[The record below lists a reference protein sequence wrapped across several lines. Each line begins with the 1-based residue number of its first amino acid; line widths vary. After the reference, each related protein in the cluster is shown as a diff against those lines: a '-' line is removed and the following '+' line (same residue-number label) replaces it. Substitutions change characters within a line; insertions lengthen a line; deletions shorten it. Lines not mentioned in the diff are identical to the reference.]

1 MMAPYV
7 LRKNKV
13 LIVTPSALV
22 RGQIYDDYSNLKTLK
37 NIGVFSQDIKTPK
50 VFEAKK
56 MYSKEYEKIISDSDI
71 TIATH
76 KVAVSI
82 SEEEISNK
90 FDYIIIDEAHH
101 VPALSWQKI
110 LKNISNVPSLL
121 VTATPFR
128 LDRKEIKGRQI
139 YNYPLSKAYKDGI
152 FGEIIFN
159 PIEEAPEK
167 DRLIALEAERVFLND
182 KEQGY
187 DHYIMV
193 RTDTKS
199 KAKEL
204 EELYG

>member
-1 MMAPYV
+1 
-7 LRKNKV
+7 
-13 LIVTPSALV
+13 
-22 RGQIYDDYSNLKTLK
+22 
-37 NIGVFSQDIKTPK
+37 
-50 VFEAKK
+50 

-76 KVAVSI
+76 RVAVSI

-139 YNYPLSKAYKDGI
+139 YNYPLSKHIKMA
-152 FGEIIFN
+152 FW
-159 PIEEAPEK
+159 
-167 DRLIALEAERVFLND
+167 
-182 KEQGY
+182 
-187 DHYIMV
+187 
-193 RTDTKS
+193 
-199 KAKEL
+199 
-204 EELYG
+204 